1 MTEQAVS
8 ANKNADMHGGMEATA
23 EDAARANTYALL
35 GSLLAAPPS
44 REVLTL
50 LTQID
55 VAADDGANDMAAA
68 WAALRL
74 AGERAGPSDLEE
86 EYHEL
91 FVGLGRGEIVP
102 YGSWYMTGF
111 IMDRPLGVLRQ
122 DLAALGFERQEDIRE
137 PEDHAG
143 ALCETMSMIVS
154 NGEAVGFD
162 TQRKFFQDHIGP
174 WMERFF
180 RDLQNAKA
188 ARFYR
193 AVGQFGEQF
202 MALEKRYLAMLV

>member
-23 EDAARANTYALL
+23 EEAVRANTYALL
-35 GSLLAAPPS
+35 GTLLAAPPS
-44 REVLTL
+44 RDVLTL

-55 VAADDGANDMAAA
+55 VVNDGASDMAAA
-68 WAALRL
+68 WGALRL
-74 AGERAGPSDLEE
+74 ASERAVEDDLDD

-91 FVGLGRGEIVP
+91 FVGLGRGELVP

-122 DLAALGFERQEDIRE
+122 DLAALGFERQKDVHE
-137 PEDHAG
+137 PEDHAA
-143 ALCETMSMIVS
+143 ALCETMSMIAS
-154 NGEAVGFD
+154 NSQAVGFE
-162 TQRKFFQDHIGP
+162 TQRKFFQEHIGP
-174 WMERFF
+174 WMEGFF
-180 RDLQNAKA
+180 RDLQNAKH

-202 MALEKRYLAMLV
+202 MALEKRYLGMLA